1 MTMNDTTTIPPEL
14 ANHVRAVREAYPH
27 GVPAAEYEPL
37 VYILCES
44 MSMRGAAKTLELCG
58 IREYIGAYN
67 DIQGVA
73 YNHAEFADRAKPVL
87 EKLIRH
93 GYDPTAE

>member
-1 MTMNDTTTIPPEL
+1 MNQTKVIPPEL
-14 ANHVRAVREAYPH
+14 ADSVRAILEAYPD

-37 VYILCES
+37 LYVLCES
-44 MSMRGAAKTLELCG
+44 MSMRGAAETLDLCG

-73 YNHAEFADRAKPVL
+73 YNHAEFAERAKPIL

-93 GYDPTAE
+93 GYDPNAE